1 MLYRLLFIIAIM
13 TPCLVRAEIRF
24 GLGLETSFPTQASL
38 GVSMRSTSG
47 VIVFAGL
54 GILPSTYSQAIGSF
68 TASSSGNGGYQNLVE
83 DALEKNWLL
92 HLKSQYHFSS
102 KKRWFIGTSLIYL
115 ESQGSSS
122 LTNTLAVATGRD
134 YTILQNLLNLAN
146 KEDKI
151 TLDGEMFIGEIYGG
165 YRVPLGGQLHLFAS
179 FGFSFVLQVDTD
191 MTTELPNF
199 DASSFGSS
207 LLNDSESDLEAVVL
221 EYGLAP
227 SISLGLQYWF

>member
-1 MLYRLLFIIAIM
+1 ML
-13 TPCLVRAEIRF
+13 TSCLAQAEIRF
-24 GLGLETSFPTQASL
+24 GLGLETSFPTQASF

-54 GILPSTYSQAIGSF
+54 GILPPSYSQAIGTF
-68 TASSSGNGGYQNLVE
+68 TANSSGNGGYQKLVE

-102 KKRWFIGTSLIYL
+102 KKRWYIGTSLIYL

-146 KEDKI
+146 KEDNI
-151 TLDGEMFIGEIYGG
+151 TLEGEMFIGEIYGG
-165 YRVPLGGQLHLFAS
+165 YRIPLGSNFHFFAS
-179 FGFSFVLQVDTD
+179 FGFSFVLQVDTE

-199 DASSFGSS
+199 DSSNVGSS

-227 SISLGLQYWF
+227 SLSFGVQYWF